1 MCGLRETAA
10 AVTVVALGLSFLKH
24 SSARLA
30 AALAAFLAA
39 FLTLLAFL
47 ADIAL
52 YGWVKQQ
59 VHKLDGIESDT
70 ATGPGEFILPL
81 QFPPYLHSLLHFVFS
96 SLNFPPTRLSL
107 LVIHHD
113 CPDDRGPMTNG

>member
-1 MCGLRETAA
+1 M
-10 AVTVVALGLSFLKH
+10 VALGLSFLKH

-70 ATGPGEFILPL
+70 ATGPGELILPL
-81 QFPPYLHSLLHFVFS
+81 QFLLFLHSLPPIRLI
-96 SLNFPPTRLSL
+96 FPPPRSL
-107 LVIHHD
+107 LVPYSLSIMTV
-113 CPDDRGPMTNG
+113 PMTEVR

>member
-81 QFPPYLHSLLHFVFS
+81 QVLPVLHSLLHFVFS
-96 SLNFPPTRLSL
+96 SFHPALSL
-107 LVIHHD
+107 CSFLI
-113 CPDDRGPMTNG
+113 PYPS